1 MSEPEEIR
9 TPEFHILICQIASLE
24 NGSLALLF
32 KRKGHSDYE
41 VISIEELL
49 ALIYEARE
57 AIRTPEYHIL
67 ICQIAWLENGSFA
80 LLFKRKGHSDYEII
94 SIEELLALIFEA
106 REAIHRHGKA
116 G

>member
-9 TPEFHILICQIASLE
+9 TPEYHILICQIASLE
-24 NGSLALLF
+24 DGSLALLF

-41 VISIEELL
+41 TISIEELL

-57 AIRTPEYHIL
+57 AV
-67 ICQIAWLENGSFA
+67 N
-80 LLFKRKGHSDYEII
+80 
-94 SIEELLALIFEA
+94 
-106 REAIHRHGKA
+106 RHGKA